1 MTAVACFFFLKL
13 SELRVRAQH
22 YRDRLKLHEAPI
34 PLPDDAA
41 DRSDRR
47 ARARDWSR
55 SSSAHRGSGGW
66 AGKVSEESGVL
77 VWFGLVWSL
86 F

>member
-1 MTAVACFFFLKL
+1 M
-13 SELRVRAQH
+13 RAQH

-34 PLPDDAA
+34 PLPDDAL

-55 SSSAHRGSGGW
+55 SSSARRGSGGW
-66 AGKVSEESGVL
+66 AGKVREKGREACVL
-77 VWFGLVWSL
+77 VGGGCSCTLSL
-86 F
+86 QAMGEKQMGVV